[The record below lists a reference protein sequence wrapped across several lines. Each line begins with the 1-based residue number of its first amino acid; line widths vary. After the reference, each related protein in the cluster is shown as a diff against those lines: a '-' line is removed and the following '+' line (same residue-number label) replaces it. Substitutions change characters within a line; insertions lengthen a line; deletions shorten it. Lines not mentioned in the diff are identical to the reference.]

1 MERDQLSR
9 KLAVILHADVV
20 GSTSLVQKNETLAH
34 KRITSAFQQFSETI
48 RQYGGRVHEIR
59 GDAIL
64 AEFARASD
72 AVCATLAFQQENTKQ
87 NKTLEDDIVPELRV
101 GVALGEVVISDNT
114 ITGAGV
120 VLAQRIEQ
128 LCEPGSVNITEAIR
142 ESLPDRLPID
152 SDNLGKH
159 SLKGFDKS
167 VRVYAV
173 KLQTDIEVPPP
184 EPPQVIK
191 HSRLP
196 LVAAAISIFLVIA
209 VALLW
214 LKPWQPD
221 MSLASVE
228 RMAFPLPEKP
238 SIVILPFDNLSGEP
252 KQEVFVDGL
261 TGDIISELTRYPE
274 FFVIARQSSFA
285 YKNKPVTVRQ
295 VAEELGVQY
304 LVEGS
309 IERTTKQFRI
319 SAQLIDALTG
329 RHVWADRYEVPL
341 EDTLVARDEVVRAI
355 VSSFPGKIERAE
367 SARASRRGID
377 SLSAQELVYRGWH
390 HWRKFTKAENAE
402 SGRLFAKAAELDPE
416 SDRAYRGLA
425 WFYAHEFEHRWG
437 DNPETSLDLGLS
449 TARKALSIAPDHYAS
464 HWALGTIYTYLKQF
478 DQAVAAYDRA
488 LELNPN
494 DASLLA
500 GSSELMFYMGK
511 SDEAIGRLH
520 RAMRLNP
527 HHPQWYKAYL
537 AAAYFEDRQYDNAI
551 KTSKPLIGI
560 GMPNTHN
567 RLAASYA
574 YLGNM
579 EKAKDHAAKVLE
591 QEPIFSIQI
600 FAKSRSYRERSDLE
614 HYLEGLRL
622 AGLPET
628 SPPALPDKPS
638 IAVLPFTNMSDDP
651 KQEYFADGMTEDL
664 ITDLSKIS
672 GLFVIARNSSFSYKG
687 QQVKVQQVAHELGV
701 RYVMEGSVRRAGNQ
715 VRINAQLID
724 ATTGGHLWAER
735 YDGSM
740 QDIFALTDQV
750 TQLIVSALKVKLTV
764 EEAAQQAQH
773 STDNAEAHDAFLQG
787 WAHYKLGARAD
798 LARSI
803 PFFEEAVRLDP
814 GYADAHAA
822 LATAYWDSLE
832 RDWFFDLGIPSFEAE
847 DRANHHL
854 EEALNKPNLLVHEQ
868 LSRIYL
874 SQGLTDEALR
884 EAEKALSLDPNGAS
898 AHAALANTL
907 ILTNRPQE
915 GLDAIR
921 KAIRLDPFHP
931 PQYLTML
938 GAALF
943 GLEQFEPAVTSFER
957 AIKRNPDSEMSY
969 IYLASAYG
977 HLGNLR
983 EADDTIQRAN
993 VLRAANSL
1001 EPLRF
1006 ESDTITGCNPIPDT
1020 IDFPLFGPQ
1029 QIQDRLRLGL
1039 SKIPALNSK
1048 YLEIGPTSGSSE
1060 QTYDS
1065 VMGTWRFRYMGPD
1078 CSLVKGQLTIVDMI
1092 KATYPVWNGRIF
1104 WYATD
1109 DQRAWE
1115 GHWIEDAGGKC
1126 VDEKDGSNF
1135 WGVAT
1140 FRFNESYTRWNGE
1153 FDFCG
1158 QGRKYP
1164 WNGSR

>member
-1 MERDQLSR
+1 MEKDQLSR

-34 KRITSAFQQFSETI
+34 ERITSTFQRFSETI
-48 RQYGGRVHEIR
+48 RQYGGQVHEIR

-72 AVCATLAFQQENTKQ
+72 AVCATLAFQQENTKL
-87 NKTLEDDIVPELRV
+87 NKLLEDDIVPEIRV

-128 LCEPGSVNITEAIR
+128 LCEPCGVNITEAIR

-159 SLKGFDKS
+159 DLKGFDKS
-167 VRVYAV
+167 VRIYAV
-173 KLQTDIEVPPP
+173 KLQSDTKVPPP

-191 HSRLP
+191 QNRLP
-196 LVAAAISIFLVIA
+196 LIATAISVFLVLT

-221 MSLASVE
+221 MALASVE

-238 SIVILPFDNLSGEP
+238 SIVILPFDNLSGDS

-309 IERTTKQFRI
+309 IERTTQQFRI

-355 VSSFPGKIERAE
+355 VSSFPGKIDRAE

-390 HWRKFTKAENAE
+390 HWRKFTQAENAE
-402 SGRLFAKAAELDPE
+402 SGRLFAKAVELDPE

-437 DNPETSLDLGLS
+437 NNPETSLDLGLS
-449 TARKALSIAPDHYAS
+449 TARKALSIAPNHYAS
-464 HWALGTIYTYLKQF
+464 HWALGTIYTYLKKF

-494 DASLLA
+494 NASLLA

-511 SDEAIGRLH
+511 SDEAIDRLH

-537 AAAYFEDRQYDNAI
+537 AAAYFENHQYDNAI
-551 KTSKPLIGI
+551 KTSEQLIGI

-591 QEPIFSIQI
+591 REPNFSIQR
-600 FAKSRSYRERSDLE
+600 FAKSRSYKEKSDLE

-638 IAVLPFTNMSDDP
+638 IAVLPFTNMSSDAE
-651 KQEYFADGMTEDL
+651 QEYFADGITEDL
-664 ITDLSKIS
+664 ITDISKIS
-672 GLFVIARNSSFSYKG
+672 GLQVIARHSTFSYKG
-687 QQVKVQQVAHELGV
+687 QNPDVRKVGTELGASHV
-701 RYVMEGSVRRAGNQ
+701 IEGSVRKAGNT
-715 VRINAQLID
+715 VRITIQLID
-724 ATTGGHLWAER
+724 ASDGKHIWAER
-735 YDGSM
+735 YDRELSDVFVI
-740 QDIFALTDQV
+740 QDEVVGEIIEALSLQLTPEEERRVAKHDTENLEAYDLFMRGRQQESFFTRESFIEAKRYYEQVVALDPNYAEAWARLAQIHTLNGQLGWEEDVKAADQR
-750 TQLIVSALKVKLTV
+750 ALHFVEKAIAIDPDNPFSRFSYARILARDSIGRHDQAL
-764 EEAAQQAQH
+764 EEARKAVVLDPNFADAYAYIGQLHVFLGHAEQAIEPITIAMHINPGFPFWYDITLGQAYFYLRDFETAVEYMEKGLERNPNV
-773 STDNAEAHDAFLQG
+773 SFMRAIYAAALAMNGQEDDAEWELEELHTQGLNKALDQFLTEVNLQ
-787 WAHYKLGARAD
+787 
-798 LARSI
+798 
-803 PFFEEAVRLDP
+803 DP
-814 GYADAHAA
+814 GYKA
-822 LATAYWDSLE
+822 LLKE
-832 RDWFFDLGIPSFEAE
+832 
-847 DRANHHL
+847 
-854 EEALNKPNLLVHEQ
+854 
-868 LSRIYL
+868 
-874 SQGLTDEALR
+874 GL
-884 EAEKALSLDPNGAS
+884 EKAG
-898 AHAALANTL
+898 
-907 ILTNRPQE
+907 
-915 GLDAIR
+915 
-921 KAIRLDPFHP
+921 
-931 PQYLTML
+931 M
-938 GAALF
+938 
-943 GLEQFEPAVTSFER
+943 
-957 AIKRNPDSEMSY
+957 
-969 IYLASAYG
+969 
-977 HLGNLR
+977 
-983 EADDTIQRAN
+983 
-993 VLRAANSL
+993 
-1001 EPLRF
+1001 
-1006 ESDTITGCNPIPDT
+1006 
-1020 IDFPLFGPQ
+1020 
-1029 QIQDRLRLGL
+1029 
-1039 SKIPALNSK
+1039 
-1048 YLEIGPTSGSSE
+1048 
-1060 QTYDS
+1060 
-1065 VMGTWRFRYMGPD
+1065 
-1078 CSLVKGQLTIVDMI
+1078 
-1092 KATYPVWNGRIF
+1092 
-1104 WYATD
+1104 
-1109 DQRAWE
+1109 
-1115 GHWIEDAGGKC
+1115 
-1126 VDEKDGSNF
+1126 
-1135 WGVAT
+1135 
-1140 FRFNESYTRWNGE
+1140 
-1153 FDFCG
+1153 
-1158 QGRKYP
+1158 
-1164 WNGSR
+1164 